1 MPGAAAGLTD
11 VGAVDPQPLE
21 AGRVGEHLLE
31 QPAIFRLVALAGTE
45 RAARFGD
52 PGGEIVADRLEA
64 AEIEDSGPPRDRPPT
79 PARLSGTREGLGE
92 KAGELPLQT
101 RDLPPQLGAGEV
113 LAVGG
118 PELGAG
124 VSFEE
129 LRHAH
134 RV

>member
-1 MPGAAAGLTD
+1 MPGAAAGLPD

-21 AGRVGEHLLE
+21 ASRVGEHLLE
-31 QPAIFRLVALAGTE
+31 QPAIFGLVALAGAE
-45 RAARFGD
+45 RAARLCD
-52 PGGEIVADRLEA
+52 PVGEIVADRLEPT
-64 AEIEDSGPPRDRPPT
+64 EIEDAGRPGDRPSI
-79 PARLSGTREGLGE
+79 PARLGGAWEGLCE
-92 KAGELPLQT
+92 KAGELPLQPH
-101 RDLPPQLGAGEV
+101 DLPTQLGAGEV
-113 LAVGG
+113 LAIGD